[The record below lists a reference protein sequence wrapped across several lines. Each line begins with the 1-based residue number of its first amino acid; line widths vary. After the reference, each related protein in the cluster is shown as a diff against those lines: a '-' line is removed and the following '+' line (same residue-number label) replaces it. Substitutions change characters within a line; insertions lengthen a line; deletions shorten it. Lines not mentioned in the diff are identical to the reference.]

1 MYHLFFFILDA
12 KDFNTH
18 PMLGFIVLYSSQRK
32 ASLAAVKLVTHILVQ
47 NRYIYTCIM
56 LYSVHGE
63 NGWHFSGM
71 SIMLTV
77 TNTST

>member
-1 MYHLFFFILDA
+1 
-12 KDFNTH
+12 
-18 PMLGFIVLYSSQRK
+18 MLGFIVLYSSQRK

-47 NRYIYTCIM
+47 NRYIYIY
-56 LYSVHGE
+56 LYHAILCPSVHGE
-63 NGWHFSGM
+63 NGGHFSGM